1 MEMTKEQ
8 MEWEFEQA
16 ERLFGDGNENAG
28 QIVETKTGLFGRTY
42 NDENLINGKVRV
54 YTSKGKMLCDP
65 TTLKLKGFID

>member
-16 ERLFGDGNENAG
+16 ERLFGGGNKNAG
-28 QIVETKTGLFGRTY
+28 QIVETKTGLVGRTY
-42 NDENLINGKVRV
+42 NHETLINGKVRV
-54 YTSKGKMLCDP
+54 YTEKGKMLCDP